1 LTDHAVSAQSDKN
14 RYGPFGP
21 LLNKESAMRDAVIVE
36 AVRTPIA
43 KGKPS
48 GAYAAIHPVDLHA
61 HVLRRAVERLGV
73 DPADIDDV
81 IGGVVGAV
89 GEQSNNSTRTA
100 VLAAGFPES
109 VPATTVDRQCGSSQQ
124 AISFAAQGVVAG
136 AYDIVIASG
145 VESMSRVPIGSSALV
160 NGQHVDVS
168 GDGVRA
174 RYPEGLA
181 NQGIGAELIAQK
193 WGLSRAQL
201 EEFALASHQKAAAAW
216 RDGRFDREVAPLL
229 QTQLRTDETIRPD
242 TTLEQ
247 LAALPPAFA
256 AQRWTQ
262 RFGFDEFRVTAATS
276 SPVNDGSAA
285 VVITTSEIAAA
296 RGWRPLA
303 RVHTAVVA
311 ADDPLMMLTGILPAT
326 EKALTKSGLRIS
338 DIDAFEVNE
347 AFAPVVL
354 SWIAETGAD
363 PARVNVNG
371 GAIAIGHPLGASG
384 ARLATTLLGV
394 LEQTGGRFGLQ
405 TMCEGGGTANATIYE
420 RL

>member
-1 LTDHAVSAQSDKN
+1 
-14 RYGPFGP
+14 
-21 LLNKESAMRDAVIVE
+21 MRDAVIVE
-36 AVRTPIA
+36 AVRTPVA

-48 GAYAAIHPVDLHA
+48 GAYAAVHPVDLHA
-61 HVLRRAVERLGV
+61 HALRSAVERLGI
-73 DPADIDDV
+73 DPVEIDDV
-81 IGGVVGAV
+81 IGGVVGSI
-89 GEQSNNSTRTA
+89 GEQSNNSTRSA

-124 AISFAAQGVVAG
+124 AISFAAQGVISG
-136 AYDIVIASG
+136 AYDIAVASG
-145 VESMSRVPIGSSALV
+145 VESMSRVPIGSSALFH
-160 NGQHVDVS
+160 GERVDVS
-168 GDGVRA
+168 GEGLHR

-181 NQGIGAELIAQK
+181 NQGIGAELIARK
-193 WGLSRAQL
+193 WGLSRGQL
-201 EEFALASHQKAAAAW
+201 EEFALASHQKAVAAW
-216 RDGRFDREVAPLL
+216 RDGRFAREVAPLAQAL
-229 QTQLRTDETIRPD
+229 LAIDETIRPD
-242 TTLEQ
+242 TSLEQ
-247 LAALPPAFA
+247 LAALQPAFA
-256 AQRWTQ
+256 QQHWSD
-262 RFGFDEFRVTAATS
+262 RFGFDEFRITAGTS

-285 VVITTSEIAAA
+285 VVITTSEIATA
-296 RGWRPLA
+296 RGWKPLA

-311 ADDPLMMLTGILPAT
+311 ADDPLMMLTGVLPAT
-326 EKALTKSGLRIS
+326 EKALAKAGLRIG

-363 PARVNVNG
+363 PAKVNVNG

-394 LEQTGGRFGLQ
+394 LEQTGGRYGLQ